1 MKKNGYVSYESLLDR
16 LLQSMMACFGR
27 GKIIA
32 ARHLATMQERAG
44 FTLIELIISTSLL
57 SMIALLIYPAY
68 RTNSRSYDLS
78 VVESSL
84 QQNARI
90 GMKKMIKEFGAGMVV
105 DRENKDD
112 TSSLDWIPGNG
123 DSGDDEQNSSEIE
136 DTYNEKYPYFMIFY
150 LPQDSNPVQQGD
162 EIALYTA
169 LPDDPNTSS
178 LQEDR
183 WPLDPAAHTF
193 PPAFSGDYDDNLP
206 DTPLLYMRINP
217 FNPST
222 TNWDGFGNPE
232 PLISSD
238 VKVTQLSFIL
248 GGDNEDE
255 VLITLELAREGP
267 SKEWRTYKLVSAA
280 KLGAR

>member
-1 MKKNGYVSYESLLDR
+1 MRKNGYVSYEGLLGR
-16 LLQSMMACFGR
+16 LLKPIRAHFGR

-32 ARHLATMQERAG
+32 ARHLGAMQERAG
-44 FTLIELIISTSLL
+44 FTLIELIIAASLL

-68 RTNSRSYDLS
+68 RSNSRSYDLS

-90 GMKKMIKEFGAGMVV
+90 GMKKMVKELSAGMVV
-105 DRENKDD
+105 DSENEDD
-112 TSSLDWIPGNG
+112 TSSNDWIPGNG

-150 LPQDSNPVQQGD
+150 LTQDSAPLEQGD

-169 LPDDPNTSS
+169 LPDDPLTTS

-183 WPLDPAAHTF
+183 WPLDPTAHTF
-193 PPAFSGDYDDNLP
+193 PPAFSKKYNTNLP
-206 DTPLLYMRINP
+206 DAPLLYMRRYTS
-217 FNPST
+217 ST
-222 TNWDGFGNPE
+222 SSWSEPE

-248 GGDNEDE
+248 RGANEGE
-255 VLITLELAREGP
+255 VVITLEIAREGP

>member
-1 MKKNGYVSYESLLDR
+1 MKKNGYVSYEGLLGR
-16 LLQSMMACFGR
+16 LLKSIMAHFGR

-32 ARHLATMQERAG
+32 ARHLGAMQERAG
-44 FTLIELIISTSLL
+44 FTLIELIIAASLL

-84 QQNARI
+84 QQNARL
-90 GMKKMIKEFGAGMVV
+90 GMKKMVKEFGGALVV
-105 DRENKDD
+105 DRKNEDD
-112 TSSLDWIPGNG
+112 TSSKDWIRGNG
-123 DSGDDEQNSSEIE
+123 DSGDDENDSSEIE

-150 LPQDSNPVQQGD
+150 LPQNSDPGERGD

-206 DTPLLYMRINP
+206 DTPLLYMRRYTS
-217 FNPST
+217 ST
-222 TNWDGFGNPE
+222 SSWSDPE
-232 PLISSD
+232 PLVSSD

>member
-1 MKKNGYVSYESLLDR
+1 MKKNGYVSYEGLLGR
-16 LLQSMMACFGR
+16 LLKSIMAHFGR

-32 ARHLATMQERAG
+32 TRHLGTMQERAG
-44 FTLIELIISTSLL
+44 FTLIELIIAASLL

-78 VVESSL
+78 EVESSL

-90 GMKKMIKEFGAGMVV
+90 GMKKMMKEFGAGMVV
-105 DRENKDD
+105 DRDNEGD
-112 TSSLDWIPGNG
+112 TSFKDWIRGND
-123 DSGDDEQNSSEIE
+123 DSGDDEDDSSEIE

-150 LPQDSNPVQQGD
+150 LPKNSDPGERGD

-193 PPAFSGDYDDNLP
+193 PPAFSTNYDTDLP
-206 DTPLLYMRINP
+206 DAPLLYMRTNP

-248 GGDNEDE
+248 SGDNEDE

-267 SKEWRTYKLVSAA
+267 SKEWRTYKLVSAV

>member
-1 MKKNGYVSYESLLDR
+1 MKRMVK
-16 LLQSMMACFGR
+16 
-27 GKIIA
+27 
-32 ARHLATMQERAG
+32 
-44 FTLIELIISTSLL
+44 EL
-57 SMIALLIYPAY
+57 
-68 RTNSRSYDLS
+68 
-78 VVESSL
+78 
-84 QQNARI
+84 
-90 GMKKMIKEFGAGMVV
+90 GAGMVV

-123 DSGDDEQNSSEIE
+123 DSGDDEDDSSEIE

-162 EIALYTA
+162 EIALYAA
-169 LPDDPNTSS
+169 LPDDPNTKS
-178 LQEDR
+178 LEEDR

-193 PPAFSGDYDDNLP
+193 PPAFSKNYDTDLP
-206 DTPLLYMRINP
+206 DVPLLYVRRYDVTSLSWENP
-217 FNPST
+217 V
-222 TNWDGFGNPE
+222 

-267 SKEWRTYKLVSAA
+267 SKEWRTYKLASAV

>member
-1 MKKNGYVSYESLLDR
+1 MKKNGYVSYQNLLDR
-16 LLQSMMACFGR
+16 SLKSIRAHFSK
-27 GKIIA
+27 GKIILPIFLDTA
-32 ARHLATMQERAG
+32 QERTG
-44 FTLIELIISTSLL
+44 FTLIELIVAASLL

-84 QQNARI
+84 QQNARL
-90 GMKKMIKEFGAGMVV
+90 GMKKIVKEFGGALVV
-105 DRENKDD
+105 DRENEDD
-112 TSSLDWIPGNG
+112 TTPSDWIPGNN
-123 DSGDDEQNSSEIE
+123 DSGDDEDDSSEIE

-150 LPQDSNPVQQGD
+150 LPQDSDPSERGD

-169 LPDDPNTSS
+169 LPDDPNTRS

-193 PPAFSGDYDDNLP
+193 PPAFSTNYDTDLA
-206 DTPLLYMRINP
+206 DAALLYMRINR
-217 FNPST
+217 FNPL
-222 TNWDGFGNPE
+222 TNDWDGFDNPV
-232 PLISSD
+232 PLTSSD

-255 VLITLELAREGP
+255 VLITLEIAREGP
-267 SKEWRTYKLVSAA
+267 SKEWRTYKLASAV

>member
-1 MKKNGYVSYESLLDR
+1 MKKNGYVSYQSLLDR

-90 GMKKMIKEFGAGMVV
+90 GIKKIVVSLQEGMVV
-105 DRENKDD
+105 DTDENDN
-112 TSSLDWIPGNG
+112 DWDPSGNNAYKES
-123 DSGDDEQNSSEIE
+123 D
-136 DTYNEKYPYFMIFY
+136 PYFIIFY
-150 LPQDSNPVQQGD
+150 LWDTTPDDLTDNE
-162 EIALYTA
+162 EIAIYAA
-169 LPDDPNTSS
+169 LPGDSDPT
-178 LQEDR
+178 EDESKL
-183 WPLDPAAHTF
+183 PIDPADH
-193 PPAFSGDYDDNLP
+193 PLPSGYELP
-206 DTPLLYMRINP
+206 DTPLLYMRRYTS
-217 FNPST
+217 ST
-222 TNWDGFGNPE
+222 SSWSDPE
-232 PLISSD
+232 PLVSSD
-238 VKVTQLSFIL
+238 VKITQLSFIL
-248 GGDNEDE
+248 GGDNGDE
-255 VLITLELAREGP
+255 ILITLELAREGP
-267 SKEWRTYKLVSAA
+267 SKKWRTYKLVSAA

>member
-1 MKKNGYVSYESLLDR
+1 
-16 LLQSMMACFGR
+16 MAHFGG
-27 GKIIA
+27 GKIIVPTF
-32 ARHLATMQERAG
+32 LDTTQERAG
-44 FTLIELIISTSLL
+44 FTLIELIVATSLL

-84 QQNARI
+84 QQNARVS
-90 GMKKMIKEFGAGMVV
+90 MKRMVKELGAGMVV
-105 DRENKDD
+105 DRKNKDD

-150 LPQDSNPVQQGD
+150 LPQNSDPGERGD

-193 PPAFSGDYDDNLP
+193 PPAFSTNYDTDLA
-206 DTPLLYMRINP
+206 DAALLYMRINR
-217 FNPST
+217 FNPL
-222 TNWDGFGNPE
+222 TNDWDGFDNPV

-255 VLITLELAREGP
+255 VLITLEIAREGP
-267 SKEWRTYKLVSAA
+267 SKEWRTYKLASAV

>member
-90 GMKKMIKEFGAGMVV
+90 GMKKIVVSLQEGMVV
-105 DRENKDD
+105 DVDENDN
-112 TSSLDWIPGNG
+112 DWDPSGNNAYR
-123 DSGDDEQNSSEIE
+123 DSN
-136 DTYNEKYPYFMIFY
+136 PYFMILY
-150 LPQDSNPVQQGD
+150 LPQDSDPAVQGD
-162 EIALYTA
+162 EIALYAA
-169 LPDDPNTSS
+169 LRDDQDTS
-178 LQEDR
+178 EDESKQ
-183 WPLDPAAHTF
+183 PLDPADHSL
-193 PPAFSGDYDDNLP
+193 PSDYELP
-206 DTPLLYMRINP
+206 DAPLLYMRRYTS
-217 FNPST
+217 ST
-222 TNWDGFGNPE
+222 SSWSDPE
-232 PLISSD
+232 PLVSSD

>member
-1 MKKNGYVSYESLLDR
+1 MKKNDYVSCQNLSDR
-16 LLQSMMACFGR
+16 LLKYVRARFS
-27 GKIIA
+27 KIKIA
-32 ARHLATMQERAG
+32 STLLGPIEEKAG
-44 FTLIELIISTSLL
+44 FTLIELIIAASLL

-90 GMKKMIKEFGAGMVV
+90 GIKKMVKELGAGMVV
-105 DRENKDD
+105 DRENEADA
-112 TSSLDWIPGNG
+112 SPLDWIPGNG
-123 DSGDDEQNSSEIE
+123 DNGDDKKDKSEIE

-150 LPQDSNPVQQGD
+150 LTQDSAPLEQGD

-169 LPDDPNTSS
+169 LPDDPLTTS

-193 PPAFSGDYDDNLP
+193 PPAFSKKYNTNLP
-206 DTPLLYMRINP
+206 DAPLLYMRRYTS
-217 FNPST
+217 ST
-222 TNWDGFGNPE
+222 SSWSEPE

-248 GGDNEDE
+248 GGANEGE
-255 VLITLELAREGP
+255 VIITLELAREGP

>member
-1 MKKNGYVSYESLLDR
+1 MKKNGYVSCQNLLER
-16 LLQSMMACFGR
+16 LLKSIRARCSK
-27 GKIIA
+27 GKFILPIFLDTA
-32 ARHLATMQERAG
+32 QERTAV
-44 FTLIELIISTSLL
+44 TLIELIVAASLL

-90 GMKKMIKEFGAGMVV
+90 GMKKIVKEFGGALVV
-105 DRENKDD
+105 DRENEDD
-112 TSSLDWIPGNG
+112 TTPSDWIPGNN
-123 DSGDDEQNSSEIE
+123 DSGDDEDDNSEIE

-150 LPQDSNPVQQGD
+150 LPQDSDPSERGG
-162 EIALYTA
+162 EIALYAA
-169 LPDDPNTSS
+169 LPDDPNTKS
-178 LQEDR
+178 LEEDG

-193 PPAFSGDYDDNLP
+193 PPASSGDYDDNLP
-206 DTPLLYMRINP
+206 DTPLLYMRRYTS
-217 FNPST
+217 ST
-222 TNWDGFGNPE
+222 SSWSDPE
-232 PLISSD
+232 PLVSSD

-248 GGDNEDE
+248 RGNNEDE

-267 SKEWRTYKLVSAA
+267 SKEWRTYKLVSAV

>member
-1 MKKNGYVSYESLLDR
+1 
-16 LLQSMMACFGR
+16 MAHFGG
-27 GKIIA
+27 GKIIVSTF
-32 ARHLATMQERAG
+32 LDTTQERAG
-44 FTLIELIISTSLL
+44 FTLIELIVATSLL

-84 QQNARI
+84 QQNARL
-90 GMKKMIKEFGAGMVV
+90 GMKKMVVSLQEGMVV
-105 DRENKDD
+105 DVDENDNDWDPSGNNAYRESD
-112 TSSLDWIPGNG
+112 
-123 DSGDDEQNSSEIE
+123 
-136 DTYNEKYPYFMIFY
+136 PYFMILY
-150 LPQDSNPVQQGD
+150 LPQDSNPVEQGN

-169 LPDDPNTSS
+169 LRDDQDTSVDES
-178 LQEDR
+178 KQ
-183 WPLDPAAHTF
+183 PLDPADHSL
-193 PPAFSGDYDDNLP
+193 PSDYELP
-206 DTPLLYMRINP
+206 DAPLLYMRRYT
-217 FNPST
+217 SS
-222 TNWDGFGNPE
+222 WSDPE

-267 SKEWRTYKLVSAA
+267 SREWRTYRLVSAV

>member
-1 MKKNGYVSYESLLDR
+1 LNEKIGYVSYQNLSDGLLKPIR
-16 LLQSMMACFGR
+16 ARFSR
-27 GKIIA
+27 IVIA
-32 ARHLATMQERAG
+32 SALFTPIEEKAG
-44 FTLIELIISTSLL
+44 FTLIELIIAASLL

-84 QQNARI
+84 QQDARVSTKR
-90 GMKKMIKEFGAGMVV
+90 MVKELGAGMVV

-150 LPQDSNPVQQGD
+150 LPQDSNPVQQGN
-162 EIALYTA
+162 EIAFYTA
-169 LPDDPNTSS
+169 LPDDP
-178 LQEDR
+178 
-183 WPLDPAAHTF
+183 AAHIF
-193 PPAFSGDYDDNLP
+193 PPAFSGNYDDNLP
-206 DTPLLYMRINP
+206 DTPLLYMRRYTS
-217 FNPST
+217 ST
-222 TNWDGFGNPE
+222 SSWSDPE
-232 PLISSD
+232 PLISSN
-238 VKVTQLSFIL
+238 VKVTQLSFL
-248 GGDNEDE
+248 LRGDNEDE

>member
-1 MKKNGYVSYESLLDR
+1 MKKTSYVSYQNLLDR
-16 LLQSMMACFGR
+16 LLKSIMAHFGR
-27 GKIIA
+27 GKIIVPA
-32 ARHLATMQERAG
+32 LLGPIEEKAG
-44 FTLIELIISTSLL
+44 FTLIELIVASSLL

-90 GMKKMIKEFGAGMVV
+90 GMKKMVKEFGGALVV
-105 DRENKDD
+105 DRENEDD
-112 TSSLDWIPGNG
+112 TTPSDWIPGNN
-123 DSGDDEQNSSEIE
+123 DSGDDEDDSSEIE

-150 LPQDSNPVQQGD
+150 LPQDSDPHERGG
-162 EIALYTA
+162 EIALYAA
-169 LPDDPNTSS
+169 LPDDPNTKS
-178 LQEDR
+178 LEEDG
-183 WPLDPAAHTF
+183 WPLDPATHTF
-193 PPAFSGDYDDNLP
+193 PPVFSGDYDDNLP
-206 DTPLLYMRINP
+206 DVPLLYVRRYDVTSLSWENP
-217 FNPST
+217 V
-222 TNWDGFGNPE
+222 

>member
-1 MKKNGYVSYESLLDR
+1 VKKIGYVSYQNLSDELLKPIR
-16 LLQSMMACFGR
+16 ARFSR
-27 GKIIA
+27 IKIASTLFTPIEEK
-32 ARHLATMQERAG
+32 TS
-44 FTLIELIISTSLL
+44 FTLIELIIAASLL

-84 QQNARI
+84 QQNARVSTKR
-90 GMKKMIKEFGAGMVV
+90 MVKELGAGMVV

-162 EIALYTA
+162 EIAFYTA
-169 LPDDPNTSS
+169 LPDDPATS

-183 WPLDPAAHTF
+183 WPLDPAAHIF

-206 DTPLLYMRINP
+206 DTPLLYMRRYTS
-217 FNPST
+217 ST
-222 TNWDGFGNPE
+222 SSWSDPE
-232 PLISSD
+232 PLISSN
-238 VKVTQLSFIL
+238 VKVTQLSFL
-248 GGDNEDE
+248 LRGDNEDE

>member
-1 MKKNGYVSYESLLDR
+1 MKKNGYVSYQNLSERSLKSIR
-16 LLQSMMACFGR
+16 ACFSR
-27 GKIIA
+27 IKIA
-32 ARHLATMQERAG
+32 LTLLAPIEERAG
-44 FTLIELIISTSLL
+44 FTLIELIIAASLL

-90 GMKKMIKEFGAGMVV
+90 GMKKMVKELSAGMLV
-105 DRENKDD
+105 DRENEADA
-112 TSSLDWIPGNG
+112 SSLDWIPGNG
-123 DSGDDEQNSSEIE
+123 DSRDDKKDKSEIE

-150 LPQDSNPVQQGD
+150 LTQDSAPLEQGD

-169 LPDDPNTSS
+169 LPDDPLTTS

-193 PPAFSGDYDDNLP
+193 PPVFSKKYNTNLP
-206 DTPLLYMRINP
+206 DAPLLYMRRYTS
-217 FNPST
+217 ST
-222 TNWDGFGNPE
+222 SSWSEPE

-248 GGDNEDE
+248 GGANEGE
-255 VLITLELAREGP
+255 VVITLELAREGP

>member
-1 MKKNGYVSYESLLDR
+1 MKKNGYVSYQSLLDR
-16 LLQSMMACFGR
+16 LLKSIMTCFSR

-32 ARHLATMQERAG
+32 ARHLGTMQKRAG

-90 GMKKMIKEFGAGMVV
+90 GMKKMVKEFGAAMVV
-105 DRENKDD
+105 IPEEGNEATDEDGNNYGYDK
-112 TSSLDWIPGNG
+112 SLPHKIAFYSWNTTPGNS
-123 DSGDDEQNSSEIE
+123 DNDQ
-136 DTYNEKYPYFMIFY
+136 
-150 LPQDSNPVQQGD
+150 
-162 EIALYTA
+162 IALYAA
-169 LPDDPNTSS
+169 LPTPDVGPI
-178 LQEDR
+178 
-183 WPLDPAAHTF
+183 DPALT
-193 PPAFSGDYDDNLP
+193 LEEE
-206 DTPLLYMRINP
+206 PLLYMRINR
-217 FNPST
+217 FNSST
-222 TNWDGFGNPE
+222 NDWDGFGNPE

-238 VKVTQLSFIL
+238 VKVTQLNFIP